1 MKITK
6 KSFLFALLVCLPI
19 ISMMGNMKVGNNKYE
34 RRDYL
39 GAIEQYKKTAEGNS
53 NEKTVANAKYKIGE
67 CYSLLNEPKE
77 AVSYLGEAIAGGV
90 PTLEAYVLYGKNLL
104 KMGEYARAKASFE
117 EFDRL
122 SPKDARIKNLI
133 ASCDF
138 ALKHSSKN
146 PITPEQDL
154 KGINTSEIEY
164 GIGFYQDGI
173 VYASVEQAKKGL
185 SSRMYFSHGKDNF
198 TSSRLVDMIKIR
210 TGQNVG
216 TFAIDT
222 LDNILYYTR
231 CNNNERDNCYI
242 YTARYKKGKWKEK
255 GALNI
260 ANRHAN
266 VAHPAL
272 SPDRQ
277 RLYFTANLEGGFGG
291 TDIWYVTRNENGKW
305 SKTPINVGSVVN
317 TAGNEAFPYVVGN
330 TLIFASDGHIGF
342 GGYDLYSAQ
351 IDGKAVHKVQ
361 NLMKPINSS
370 ADDINLIVSEEKNE
384 ALLVSS
390 RNISTKD
397 DIFRFEGIFT
407 SMMVSGHAYNNVTKE
422 VLPNTQVVLSGMG
435 KTHTTETNKDGYYYA
450 FIEAGDLYKM
460 FANAVGF
467 LSDMAMIKAEKTTIG
482 SFPVEQDFYLTPA
495 SMSISG
501 RVYDMET
508 NEPFINEDV
517 LLLENGTLAQQTKT
531 DITGRYSFTNL
542 TNGKEYQVKVNKPNF
557 LSITS
562 KPFIYQE
569 GDANNS
575 SFDLASIP
583 YGSDSFDPSGVGG
596 VGGAGGMG
604 NTSNVGGINGGRF
617 AGREI
622 SINEIYYD
630 FDNANLLPQSRFS
643 LDKIIL
649 LLSSNPTLKLEFGS
663 HTDTRG
669 SAEYNL
675 QLSNARAKS
684 VVDYLIASGISRNR
698 LSWKGYG
705 KTNPVV
711 KNAVTEEEHR
721 LNRRTT
727 FKIIER

>member
-1 MKITK
+1 MKMNK
-6 KSFLFALLVCLPI
+6 RNFLFALLVFLPI
-19 ISMMGNMKVGNNKYE
+19 ISMMGNMKLGDNKFE

-39 GAIEQYKKTAEGNS
+39 RAIEQYKKSAEKSG
-53 NEKTVANAKYKIGE
+53 NEKTVANAKFKMGE
-67 CYSLLNEPKE
+67 CYSLLNEPTD

-90 PTLEAYVLYGKNLL
+90 NDLEAYVLYGQNLL
-104 KMGEYARAKASFE
+104 KLGEYMRAKAAFE

-122 SPKDARIKNLI
+122 SPEDPRIKNLI

-173 VYASVEQAKKGL
+173 VYASVEETKKGL
-185 SSRMYFSHGKDNF
+185 SSRMYFTHGKDNF
-198 TSSRLVDMIKIR
+198 TSSRLVDMIKMR
-210 TGQNVG
+210 RGQNVG

-222 LDNILYYTR
+222 MDNVLYYTR
-231 CNNNERDNCYI
+231 CINNELDNCYI
-242 YTARYKKGKWKEK
+242 YTAIYKKGKWREK
-255 GALNI
+255 GVLNI
-260 ANRHAN
+260 GNRHAN
-266 VAHPAL
+266 VSHPAL
-272 SPDRQ
+272 SPDRK
-277 RLYFTANLEGGFGG
+277 RLYFTAALDGGFGG
-291 TDIWYVTRNENGKW
+291 ADIWYVTRNENGKW
-305 SKTPINVGSVVN
+305 NKTPINVGAIVN
-317 TAGNEAFPYVVGN
+317 TAGNEAFPYVVSN

-351 IDGKAVHKVQ
+351 IDGNAIHKVQ

-370 ADDINLIVSEEKNE
+370 TDDINLIVSEEKNE

-390 RNISTKD
+390 RNITTKD

-407 SMMVSGHAYNNVTKE
+407 SMMVSGHAYNDVTKE
-422 VLPNTQVVLSGMG
+422 VIPNTQIVLSGKG
-435 KTHTTETNKDGYYYA
+435 KTQTAETNKDGYYYA

-460 FANAVGF
+460 FANAVGY

-482 SFPVEQDFYLTPA
+482 SFPVEQDFYLTP
-495 SMSISG
+495 SSLSISG

-542 TNGKEYQVKVNKPNF
+542 TNGSEYQVKVNKPNF

-562 KPFIYQE
+562 KPFLYTE
-569 GDANNS
+569 GDASNS
-575 SFDLASIP
+575 SLDLASIP
-583 YGSDSFDPSGVGG
+583 YESTSLDGSG
-596 VGGAGGMG
+596 
-604 NTSNVGGINGGRF
+604 VGGINGGRF
-617 AGREI
+617 ADREI

-630 FDNANLLPQSRFS
+630 FDNANLLPQSRVS
-643 LDKIIL
+643 LDRIIL

-669 SAEYNL
+669 SVDYNL

-684 VVDYLIASGISRNR
+684 VVDYLITSGISRYR
-698 LSWKGYG
+698 LTWKGYG
-705 KTNPVV
+705 KSNPVV

>member
-6 KSFLFALLVCLPI
+6 RCFLFALMIALPI
-19 ISMMGNMKVGNNKYE
+19 VSMMGNMKMGDNKFD
-34 RRDYL
+34 RKDFI
-39 GAIEQYKKTAEGNS
+39 GAIQQYKKTADLSS
-53 NEKTVANAKYKIGE
+53 NDKRVALAKYKIGE
-67 CYSLLNEPKE
+67 SYSLLNEPKE
-77 AVSYLGEAIAGGV
+77 AVAFLGEAIAGGV
-90 PTLEAYVLYGKNLL
+90 QNLEAYVLYGKNLM
-104 KMGEYARAKASFE
+104 KMGEYARAKAAFE

-122 SPKDARIKNLI
+122 SPKDLRIKNLI

-164 GIGFYQDGI
+164 GIGYYQDGI
-173 VYASVEQAKKGL
+173 VYASVEQDKRRAL
-185 SSRMYFSHGKDNF
+185 SSKMYFAHGKDNF

-210 TGQNVG
+210 RGQNVG
-216 TFAIDT
+216 TFAHDT
-222 LDNILYYTR
+222 IDNILYYTR
-231 CNNNERDNCYI
+231 CINNERDNCYI
-242 YTARYKKGKWKEK
+242 YTARFKKGKWREK
-255 GALNI
+255 GALSI
-260 ANRHAN
+260 GNRHAN

-277 RLYFTANLEGGFGG
+277 RLYFTANLPGGYGG

-305 SKTPINVGSVVN
+305 NNTPINAGAVIN
-317 TAGNEAFPYVVGN
+317 TAGNEGFPYVVGN

-351 IDGKAVHKVQ
+351 IDGKAIHKVQ

-370 ADDINLIVSEEKNE
+370 ADDINLIVSEPKNE

-407 SMMVSGHAYNNVTKE
+407 SMMVSGHVYNNLTKE
-422 VLPNTQVVLSGMG
+422 VIPNAQIVLSGLG
-435 KTHTTETNKDGYYYA
+435 KTHTTESNKEGYYYA

-495 SMSISG
+495 SLSISG

-517 LLLENGTLAQQTKT
+517 LLLENGVLAQQTKT

-542 TNGKEYQVKVNKPNF
+542 TNGKEYQVRVNKPNF

-562 KPFIYQE
+562 KPFIYKE

-583 YGSDSFDPSGVGG
+583 YGSDALDAAGVSGI
-596 VGGAGGMG
+596 GA
-604 NTSNVGGINGGRF
+604 GRF

-630 FDNANLLPQSRFS
+630 FDNANLLPQSKAS
-643 LDKIIL
+643 LDRIIL

-669 SAEYNL
+669 SVEYNM

-684 VVDYLIASGISRNR
+684 VVDYLVASGISRNR

-705 KTNPVV
+705 KSNPVV

-727 FKIIER
+727 FRIVER